1 MAYYIIY
8 YYNYVENL
16 YVIAWIILGILILSL
31 QLTIINMNELKVGGR
46 MIENKTQDFKTL
58 KQEHPHWVRLL
69 S

>member
-46 MIENKTQDFKTL
+46 MIENKTHDFKTL
-58 KQEHPHWVRLL
+58 KQKHPHWVRSL